1 MLFVSGAQYSNIT
14 ESLSNKLRLIRYA
27 RNPIH
32 LFINQVDFE
41 IITDT
46 NEPIRVIAYT
56 IKKRK
61 IPIQ

>member
-1 MLFVSGAQYSNIT
+1 MLFVNGAQYSNIT
-14 ESLSNKLRLIRYA
+14 ESLSNKLRLIRYEK
-27 RNPIH
+27 NPIH

-46 NEPIRVIAYT
+46 NEPIRVIAYK

-61 IPIQ
+61 KPIQ